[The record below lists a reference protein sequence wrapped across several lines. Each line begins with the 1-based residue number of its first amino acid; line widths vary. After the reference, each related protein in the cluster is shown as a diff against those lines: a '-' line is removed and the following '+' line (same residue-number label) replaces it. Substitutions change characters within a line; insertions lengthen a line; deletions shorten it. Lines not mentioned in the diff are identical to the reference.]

1 MIAIFVSKPGGALRL
16 TALSPPT
23 SRCGRSVGVT
33 RLSIRERLLQRL
45 DDLGAALARR
55 GDAIALIGLGS
66 VGVDLDRLD
75 DHSDL
80 DFFVI
85 VEDDARQRYLDSID
99 WLEEL
104 SPVAFNFS
112 NTVDGRKV
120 LFADGLYA
128 EYAVFTLD
136 GVAVCASP
144 AGRIVWQRA
153 DAPAGLDAPR
163 RAPGPS
169 PYDTVQWQT
178 NEALTNLYVGL
189 HRDARGE
196 TVSATRLIQTHAV
209 DRVLTIAGLQA
220 GGVGRQDVFAVERGA
235 ERRFGADVPLA
246 AMVTGYDRNREAA
259 LAILA
264 WLEAHADVDAA
275 LAAAIRDLV

>member
-1 MIAIFVSKPGGALRL
+1 MSERIP
-16 TALSPPT
+16 
-23 SRCGRSVGVT
+23 
-33 RLSIRERLLQRL
+33 ERLLQRL
-45 DDLGAALARR
+45 DDLGALLARR

-66 VGVDLDRLD
+66 VGIDLDRLD
-75 DHSDL
+75 EHSDL

-104 SPVAFNFS
+104 SPVAFSFA

-120 LFADGLYA
+120 LFSDGIYA

-136 GVAVCASP
+136 GVAASASP
-144 AGRIVWQRA
+144 AGRVVWQRA
-153 DAPAGLDAPR
+153 GAPAGLDAPR
-163 RAPGPS
+163 RVPVPS

-196 TVSATRLIQTHAV
+196 TLSAARLIQTHAI

-220 GGVGRQDVFAVERGA
+220 DAAGRQDVFAVERGA
-235 ERRFGADVPLA
+235 EQRFGGDVPLA
-246 AMVTGYDRNREAA
+246 AMVPGYGHNREAA
-259 LAILA
+259 LAILL
-264 WLEAHADVDAA
+264 WLEAHAEVDPA
-275 LAAAIRDLV
+275 LAAAIRTLLLY

>member
-1 MIAIFVSKPGGALRL
+1 M
-16 TALSPPT
+16 
-23 SRCGRSVGVT
+23 T
-33 RLSIRERLLQRL
+33 RLSIPERLVQRL
-45 DDLGAALARR
+45 DDLGAVLARR

-104 SPVAFNFS
+104 SPVAFSFA
-112 NTVDGRKV
+112 NTLDGRKV
-120 LFADGLYA
+120 LFADRLYV

-136 GVAVCASP
+136 GVAACASP

-153 DAPAGLDAPR
+153 DAPAGLEAPR
-163 RAPGPS
+163 LVPGPS
-169 PYDTVQWQT
+169 PYDTVQWQA

-196 TVSATRLIQTHAV
+196 TLSATRLIQTHAV
-209 DRVLTIAGLQA
+209 DRVLTIAGLHA
-220 GGVGRQDVFAVERGA
+220 GGTGQQDVFAVERGA
-235 ERRFGADVPLA
+235 ERRFGAGVPLA
-246 AMVTGYDRNREAA
+246 AMVPGYERNRDAA
-259 LAILA
+259 LAILG
-264 WLEAHADVDAA
+264 WLEAHAGVDPA
-275 LAAAIRDLV
+275 LAAAIRELA

>member
-1 MIAIFVSKPGGALRL
+1 MTERIP
-16 TALSPPT
+16 
-23 SRCGRSVGVT
+23 
-33 RLSIRERLLQRL
+33 ERLLQRL
-45 DDLGAALARR
+45 EDLGALLARR

-104 SPVAFNFS
+104 SPVAFSFP

-136 GVAVCASP
+136 GVAASASP

-153 DAPAGLDAPR
+153 GAPAGLDAPR
-163 RAPGPS
+163 RVPESS
-169 PYDTVQWQT
+169 PNDTVQWQA

-196 TVSATRLIQTHAV
+196 TLSAARLIQTHAV

-220 GGVGRQDVFAVERGA
+220 GGEDQQDVFAVERGA
-235 ERRFGADVPLA
+235 ERRFGDAVPLA
-246 AMVTGYDRNREAA
+246 AMVPGYARNREAA
-259 LAILA
+259 RAILD
-264 WLEAHADVDAA
+264 WLEAHADVYPA
-275 LAAAIRDLV
+275 LAAAIRALL

>member
-1 MIAIFVSKPGGALRL
+1 MRH
-16 TALSPPT
+16 T
-23 SRCGRSVGVT
+23 T
-33 RLSIRERLLQRL
+33 RLSIPERLVQRL
-45 DDLGAALARR
+45 DELAAELARR

-85 VEDDARQRYLDSID
+85 VDDDARQRYLDSID

-104 SPVAFNFS
+104 SPVAFSFA
-112 NTVDGRKV
+112 NTADGRKV
-120 LFADGLYA
+120 LFEDGLYA

-136 GVAVCASP
+136 AVAACVSP
-144 AGRIVWQRA
+144 AGRIVWRRA
-153 DAPAGLDAPR
+153 DAPAGLEAAR
-163 RAPGPS
+163 RVPGPS
-169 PYDTVQWQT
+169 PYDTVQWQV

-196 TVSATRLIQTHAV
+196 TLSAARLIQTHAV
-209 DRVLTIAGLQA
+209 DRVLTIADLHP
-220 GGVGRQDVFAVERGA
+220 GGAGRQDVFAVERGA
-235 ERRFGADVPLA
+235 ERRFGAGVPLA
-246 AMVTGYDRNREAA
+246 AMVPGYGGNREAA

-264 WLEAHADVDAA
+264 WLEAHAGVDPA

>member
-1 MIAIFVSKPGGALRL
+1 MA
-16 TALSPPT
+16 
-23 SRCGRSVGVT
+23 RS
-33 RLSIRERLLQRL
+33 SIPERLLQRL
-45 DDLGAALARR
+45 DDLGAVLARR

-85 VEDDARQRYLDSID
+85 VEDAALQRYLRSID

-104 SPVAFNFS
+104 SPVAFSFA
-112 NTVDGRKV
+112 NTLDGRKV

-136 GVAVCASP
+136 GVGACTSP
-144 AGRIVWQRA
+144 AGRVVWQRA
-153 DAPAGLDAPR
+153 DAPAGLEVPR
-163 RAPGPS
+163 HAPGPS
-169 PYDTVQWQT
+169 PYDSVQWQA

-189 HRDARGE
+189 HRNARGE
-196 TVSATRLIQTHAV
+196 VLSATRLIQTCGV
-209 DRVLTIAGLQA
+209 DRVLTIAGLLA
-220 GGVGRQDVFAVERGA
+220 GGIGQQDVFAVERGA
-235 ERRFGADVPLA
+235 ERRFGAAVPFA
-246 AMVTGYDRNREAA
+246 AMVPGYGHNREAA

-264 WLEAHADVDAA
+264 WLGAHADVDPA
-275 LAAAIRDLV
+275 LAAGIRELA

>member
-1 MIAIFVSKPGGALRL
+1 MRH
-16 TALSPPT
+16 T
-23 SRCGRSVGVT
+23 T
-33 RLSIRERLLQRL
+33 RLSIPERLVQRL
-45 DDLGAALARR
+45 DELAAELARR

-85 VEDDARQRYLDSID
+85 VDDDARQRYLDSID

-104 SPVAFNFS
+104 SPVAFSFA
-112 NTVDGRKV
+112 NTADGRKV
-120 LFADGLYA
+120 LFEDGLYA

-136 GVAVCASP
+136 AVAACASP
-144 AGRIVWQRA
+144 AGRIVWRRA
-153 DAPAGLDAPR
+153 DAPAGLEAAR
-163 RAPGPS
+163 RVPGPS
-169 PYDTVQWQT
+169 PYDTVQWQV

-196 TVSATRLIQTHAV
+196 TLSAARLIQTHAV
-209 DRVLTIAGLQA
+209 DRVLTIADLHA
-220 GGVGRQDVFAVERGA
+220 GGAGRQDVFAVERGA
-235 ERRFGADVPLA
+235 ERRFGAGVPLA
-246 AMVTGYDRNREAA
+246 AMVPGYGGNREAA

-264 WLEAHADVDAA
+264 WLEAHAGVDPA

>member
-1 MIAIFVSKPGGALRL
+1 MACS
-16 TALSPPT
+16 
-23 SRCGRSVGVT
+23 
-33 RLSIRERLLQRL
+33 SIPERLVARL
-45 DDLGAALARR
+45 DELGAALARR

-85 VEDDARQRYLDSID
+85 VEDDARERYLDSID

-104 SPVAFNFS
+104 SPVAFSFP
-112 NTVDGRKV
+112 NTMDGRKV
-120 LFADGLYA
+120 LFVDGLYA
-128 EYAVFTLD
+128 EYAVFTVD
-136 GVAVCASP
+136 GVAACASP
-144 AGRIVWQRA
+144 SGRIVWQRV

-163 RAPGPS
+163 RVPVPS
-169 PYDTVQWQT
+169 PYDTVEWQA

-196 TVSATRLIQTHAV
+196 TLSATRLIQTHAV
-209 DRVLTIAGLQA
+209 DRALTIAGLHA
-220 GGVGRQDVFAVERGA
+220 GGTGRQDEFAVERGA
-235 ERRFGADVPLA
+235 ERRFGAGVPFA
-246 AMVTGYDRNREAA
+246 AMVPGYGRNREAA

-264 WLEAHADVDAA
+264 WLEAHASVDPA
-275 LAAAIRDLV
+275 LAGAIRELA

>member
-1 MIAIFVSKPGGALRL
+1 M
-16 TALSPPT
+16 
-23 SRCGRSVGVT
+23 T
-33 RLSIRERLLQRL
+33 RLSIPERLVQRL
-45 DDLGAALARR
+45 DDLGAALARY

-66 VGVDLDRLD
+66 VGIDLDRLD

-85 VEDDARQRYLDSID
+85 VEDDARPRYLDSID

-104 SPVAFNFS
+104 SPVAFSFA

-136 GVAVCASP
+136 GVAACASP

-153 DAPAGLDAPR
+153 DAPAGLEAPR
-163 RAPGPS
+163 RVPGPS
-169 PYDTVQWQT
+169 PYDTVQWQA
-178 NEALTNLYVGL
+178 NEALTNLFVGL

-196 TVSATRLIQTHAV
+196 TLSATRLIQSHAV
-209 DRVLTIAGLQA
+209 DRVLTIAGQHA
-220 GGVGRQDVFAVERGA
+220 GGTGQQDVFSVERRA
-235 ERRFGADVPLA
+235 ERRFGARVQLA
-246 AMVTGYDRNREAA
+246 AMVPGYGRNREAA

-264 WLEAHADVDAA
+264 WLEAHADVDQA
-275 LAAAIRDLV
+275 LAAAIRELA

>member
-1 MIAIFVSKPGGALRL
+1 M
-16 TALSPPT
+16 TH
-23 SRCGRSVGVT
+23 
-33 RLSIRERLLQRL
+33 LSIPDRLMQRL

-104 SPVAFNFS
+104 SPVAFSFA

-136 GVAVCASP
+136 GVAACASP

-153 DAPAGLDAPR
+153 DAPAGLEAPR
-163 RAPGPS
+163 GVPGPS
-169 PYDTVQWQT
+169 PYDTVEWQA

-196 TVSATRLIQTHAV
+196 TLSATRLIQTHAV
-209 DRVLTIAGLQA
+209 DRVLTIAGLHA
-220 GGVGRQDVFAVERGA
+220 GGSGLQDEFAVERGA
-235 ERRFGADVPLA
+235 ERRFRAGVPFA
-246 AMVTGYDRNREAA
+246 AMVPGYDRNREAA

-264 WLEAHADVDAA
+264 WLEAHAGVDSA
-275 LAAAIRDLV
+275 LAAAIRELA

>member
-1 MIAIFVSKPGGALRL
+1 MTIP
-16 TALSPPT
+16 
-23 SRCGRSVGVT
+23 
-33 RLSIRERLLQRL
+33 ERLVQRL
-45 DDLGAALARR
+45 DDLGAVLARR

-85 VEDDARQRYLDSID
+85 VEEDARQRYLESID

-104 SPVAFNFS
+104 SPVAFSFS

-128 EYAVFTLD
+128 EYAVFTLA
-136 GVAVCASP
+136 GLAACASP
-144 AGRIVWQRA
+144 AGRVVWRRE
-153 DAPAGLDAPR
+153 DAPAGLETAR
-163 RAPGPS
+163 RVPGPS
-169 PYDTVQWQT
+169 PYDTVEWQA

-196 TVSATRLIQTHAV
+196 TLSASRLIQTHAV
-209 DRVLTIAGLQA
+209 DRVLTIAELRA
-220 GGVGRQDVFAVERGA
+220 GGAGRQDTFAVERGA
-235 ERRFGADVPLA
+235 ERRFGAGVPLA
-246 AMVTGYDRNREAA
+246 AMAPGYGHNREAA

-264 WLEAHADVDAA
+264 WLEAHADVDPA
-275 LAAAIRDLV
+275 LAAAIRELA

>member
-1 MIAIFVSKPGGALRL
+1 M
-16 TALSPPT
+16 
-23 SRCGRSVGVT
+23 T
-33 RLSIRERLLQRL
+33 RLSIPERLVRRL
-45 DDLGAALARR
+45 DDLGAALTRR

-85 VEDDARQRYLDSID
+85 VEEDARQRYLDSID
-99 WLEEL
+99 WLEEM
-104 SPVAFNFS
+104 SPVAYSFA
-112 NTVDGRKV
+112 NTVNGRKV

-136 GVAVCASP
+136 GVAACASP

-153 DAPAGLDAPR
+153 DAPAGLEAPR
-163 RAPGPS
+163 HVPGPS
-169 PYDTVQWQT
+169 PYDTVEWQA

-196 TVSATRLIQTHAV
+196 TLSATRLIQTHAV
-209 DRVLTIAGLQA
+209 DRVLTIAGLNA
-220 GGVGRQDVFAVERGA
+220 GGTAQQDEFAVERGA
-235 ERRFGADVPLA
+235 ERRFGAGVPLA
-246 AMVTGYDRNREAA
+246 AMVPGYDRNREAA

-264 WLEAHADVDAA
+264 WLEAHAGVDPA
-275 LAAAIRDLV
+275 LAAAIRELV